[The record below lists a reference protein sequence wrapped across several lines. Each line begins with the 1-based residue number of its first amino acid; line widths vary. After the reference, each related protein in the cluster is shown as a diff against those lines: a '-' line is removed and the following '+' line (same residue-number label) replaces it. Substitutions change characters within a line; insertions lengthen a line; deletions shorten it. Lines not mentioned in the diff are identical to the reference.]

1 MQVILYNVLRRFL
14 SQSSRNRLKKILYK
28 IKNKFKRL
36 ILFYYGT
43 VDNDELICHIESKLG
58 NDFEILMIHSSYDN
72 MQPMYIGN
80 PSDFIK
86 RLVNYCNKSRITL
99 VMPAFFFGKGG
110 NDIIDA
116 ANYYHKTPVIDLNK
130 TYSQMGF
137 LTEIFRRYPGVKRSI
152 HPTHSV
158 CALGPLADEVVR
170 SHHLSNN
177 PYGSGTPFGV
187 MAEHKTKIFGIGT
200 RYYRVLTQA
209 HTAEELM
216 GESFPIHFNYE
227 ESILINCISINGKEI
242 KYNFA
247 VRSKEF
253 RIDAIAL
260 KKILDDIGIQTWKFK
275 GIPFFVTE
283 AKLVTDTLIHAAKKG
298 KTIYRK
304 IKSR

>member
-1 MQVILYNVLRRFL
+1 MQVMIYNTLRRFL
-14 SQSSRNRLKKILYK
+14 SQSSRNRLKKVLYK
-28 IKNKFKRL
+28 IKNRL
-36 ILFYYGT
+36 KKLFLICYGT
-43 VDNDELICHIESKLG
+43 VDNDELISHIEYKLG
-58 NDFEILMIHSSYDN
+58 SDFEILMIHSSYDN
-72 MQPMYIGN
+72 MLPMYVGN
-80 PSDFIK
+80 PSDLIK
-86 RLVNYCNKSRITL
+86 KLVNYCNRNGITL
-99 VMPAFFFGKGG
+99 VMPCFFFGKGG

-116 ANYYHKTPVIDLNK
+116 ANYYRKTPIIDLNK
-130 TYSQMGF
+130 SFSQMGF
-137 LTEIFRRYPGVKRSI
+137 LTEIFRRYPGVRRSI

-158 CALGPLADEVVR
+158 CALGPLAEKIVC

-177 PYGSGTPFGV
+177 PYGTGTPFGV

-216 GESFPIHFNYE
+216 GESFPIQFKYE
-227 ESILINCISINGKEI
+227 ESILITCISKDRNEI

-260 KKILDDIGIQTWKFK
+260 KKILNNIGIQVWKFK
-275 GIPFFVTE
+275 GIPFFLTE
-283 AKLVTDTLIHAAKKG
+283 AKLVTDTLISAAKKG

-304 IKSR
+304 INK